1 MKKHYYIV
9 RSTFVFDELI
19 YEWRI
24 EDRKTALKVY
34 ALRSQYLFEHE
45 KFGKVELLKVIRE
58 IDGVRTLRPIKK
70 IAYK

>member
-9 RSTFVFDELI
+9 RCTFVFDELI
-19 YEWRI
+19 YEWCI
-24 EDRKTALKVY
+24 DDRKTALKVY

-45 KFGKVELLKVIRE
+45 KCGKVELLKVIRE
-58 IDGVRTLRPIKK
+58 IDGVRTLRSIKK

>member
-9 RSTFVFDELI
+9 RCTFVFDELI

-24 EDRKTALKVY
+24 DDRKTALKVY
-34 ALRSQYLFEHE
+34 ALRSQYLFEYE
-45 KFGKVELLKVIRE
+45 KCGKVELLKVIRE
-58 IDGVRTLRPIKK
+58 KDGARTLKPIKK